1 MSGFPGSPRTL
12 AGGFIEMDAEGKRV
26 LRTIAFQFN
35 PVTLSRTLTPRSA
48 KIDSGDR
55 LEGLRLTGP
64 PVETMKLDIELD
76 GIDRLE
82 KPGDNPD
89 TVANGIAPDLAS
101 LEMMVTPGSADL
113 EASNRLA
120 LTGTIEVLP
129 LPSPML
135 LLVLGANRT
144 LPVRITDFS
153 IVEEAFDVNLNPISA
168 KVSLGLRL
176 LSIEDLAYGSKGAEL
191 FMVALK
197 RREQMAGS
205 RSSSVQSLGL
215 SSAP

>member
-1 MSGFPGSPRTL
+1 MTGFPRSPRTL
-12 AGGFIEMDAEGKRV
+12 KGGFIEMDSDGRQV
-26 LRTIAFQFN
+26 LRTIAFQYN
-35 PVTLSRTLTPRSA
+35 PDTLSRTLTPRAA

-64 PVETMKLDIELD
+64 PVETMKIDIELD
-76 GIDRLE
+76 GIDKLE
-82 KPGDNPD
+82 KPDDNPG
-89 TVANGIAPDLAS
+89 TVANGISPELAD
-101 LEMMVTPGSADL
+101 LEMMITPGSADL

-144 LPVRITDFS
+144 LPVRITDCS
-153 IVEEAFDVNLNPISA
+153 IVEEAFDVNLNPIRA
-168 KVSLGLRL
+168 RVSLSLRL
-176 LSIEDLAYGSKGAEL
+176 LSIDDLAYGSKGAEL

-197 RREQMAGS
+197 RREQMAKAKPAN
-205 RSSSVQSLGL
+205 VQSLGL
-215 SSAP
+215 KAAP